1 MDVFVE
7 QMIKRK
13 LSAKD
18 YLIAVG
24 IAIVAIILVFLC
36 LTVFAKIIGTLFV
49 LIIGGIIY
57 IAYKLIRMRLL
68 EFEYSFTN
76 GDLTVDKIID
86 RSRRKRVISFDVK
99 DVEEIGK
106 YTLENQKTLLAKN
119 TKMKLFAGK
128 NASGVSEDSWYI
140 LCNSNRHGYFL
151 LVFDPQEKVLEAI
164 KKFLPV
170 PVRVKCFEKK

>member
-24 IAIVAIILVFLC
+24 IAIVAMILVFLC
-36 LTVFAKIIGTLFV
+36 LTVFARIIGTLFV

-86 RSRRKRVISFDVK
+86 RSRRKRVISK
-99 DVEEIGK
+99 RREYQKYYRGK
-106 YTLENQKTLLAKN
+106 
-119 TKMKLFAGK
+119 
-128 NASGVSEDSWYI
+128 
-140 LCNSNRHGYFL
+140 
-151 LVFDPQEKVLEAI
+151 
-164 KKFLPV
+164 
-170 PVRVKCFEKK
+170 